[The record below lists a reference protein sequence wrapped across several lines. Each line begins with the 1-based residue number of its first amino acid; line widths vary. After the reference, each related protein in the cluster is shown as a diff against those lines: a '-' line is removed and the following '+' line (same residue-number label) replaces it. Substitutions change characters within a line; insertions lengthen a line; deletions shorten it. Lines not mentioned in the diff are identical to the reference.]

1 MENSLDFDRNTGG
14 LMKTMGAEKC
24 GRNGINMVVYLE
36 LDQQKW
42 AQKMEELPSHQLIS
56 VVSAT
61 STKSCWNDPVFA
73 RNKKFLDFKVR
84 PLFFSPPKSDPQ
96 SRPKHRGVT
105 IGGSENRLPKW

>member
-1 MENSLDFDRNTGG
+1 MPVAKKDKFHTCGG
-14 LMKTMGAEKC
+14 PRRRPCLGE
-24 GRNGINMVVYLE
+24 GRGRRKMVVYLE

-96 SRPKHRGVT
+96 SRAKAQRCDHRWV
-105 IGGSENRLPKW
+105 